1 MQVVSDTSLIQSGVD
16 NTQDPCLNVGLPVF
30 TIHGN
35 HDDPSGPEH
44 FSAVDVLSSIHYVN
58 YFGKQKF
65 YRDEENDIG
74 KIKLSPLLL
83 VKVCCLRTRLSFI
96 LLTGYSTLHEHHSYL
111 VGGFNGLW
119 RLYEGKVAWSGA
131 WAACRDRHR
140 TS

>member
-1 MQVVSDTSLIQSGVD
+1 MSDRELRRASGSAPLQVVSDTALIQSGVD

-58 YFGKQKF
+58 YFGKHTF
-65 YRDEENDIG
+65 CRDEENDIG

-83 VKVCCLRTRLSFI
+83 VKVCSVTAICT
-96 LLTGYSTLHEHHSYL
+96 HSL
-111 VGGFNGLW
+111 FS
-119 RLYEGKVAWSGA
+119 RA
-131 WAACRDRHR
+131 D
-140 TS
+140 